1 MSPPT
6 AHTAPAAG
14 LSRSEYQ
21 ARYGHRDALLA
32 ELSHTLGVPPIRR
45 VGVTVPR
52 GRTAGWTVDV
62 GDRTYRLTR
71 AQLAD
76 GQALD
81 QWRREVADN
90 PQLPALEDERGLI
103 KSLLHRLSGH

>member
-1 MSPPT
+1 VADRLGPAVSAVSMSREEY
-6 AHTAPAAG
+6 
-14 LSRSEYQ
+14 RS
-21 ARYGHRDALLA
+21 RYGHRDELLA
-32 ELSHTLGVPPIRR
+32 ELSTALGVPPIRK

-81 QWRREVADN
+81 AWRREVANDPN
-90 PQLPALEDERGLI
+90 LPALIDERGLI
-103 KSLLHRLSGH
+103 KSILHRLSGH